1 MAFSVIVGVSKGG
14 CWISSI
20 GKPSNSSS
28 SQYSKL
34 VGFGESERIGSGF
47 GFGSGWVGSSSGSG
61 SGSETVRGGE
71 WRKVVV
77 VVVV

>member
-1 MAFSVIVGVSKGG
+1 MAFSVIVGVSEGG

-34 VGFGESERIGSGF
+34 VGFGESEGIGSGF
-47 GFGSGWVGSSSGSG
+47 GFGSGWVGSSSG

>member
-1 MAFSVIVGVSKGG
+1 MAFSVIVGVSEGG

-34 VGFGESERIGSGF
+34 VGFGDSEGIGSGF
-47 GFGSGWVGSSSGSG
+47 GFGSGWVGSGSESG
-61 SGSETVRGGE
+61 SGSERVRGGE

>member
-1 MAFSVIVGVSKGG
+1 MAFSVIVGFSKGG

-34 VGFGESERIGSGF
+34 VGFGESEGIGSGF
-47 GFGSGWVGSSSGSG
+47 GFGSGWVGSGSG
-61 SGSETVRGGE
+61 SGSERVREGE
-71 WRKVVV
+71 WRKVVG
-77 VVVV
+77 

>member
-1 MAFSVIVGVSKGG
+1 MAFSVIVGVSEGG

-61 SGSETVRGGE
+61 SETVRGGE